1 VFDDLGWGVVV
12 EVGSGCC
19 FVYVGGI
26 VDFEWVSEWVIE
38 RVSEWASEWL
48 LFNTNSAIFQLY
60 HAGNMLIFNDK
71 MMKSALN

>member
-1 VFDDLGWGVVV
+1 MIFFVFDDLGWGVVV

-26 VDFEWVSEWVIE
+26 VDFKTL
-38 RVSEWASEWL
+38 SEWASEWL